1 MASFQRLKL
10 LWGKEVESG
19 GDVSVLQ
26 ATPHPD
32 YRSYSL
38 PIPNNSPWVHVQF
51 SFIDPRIGHFSPS
64 IKVAE
69 KQIEEV
75 RQCFLAFLIM
85 AKLLF
90 ISFWNLSHQPCWLR
104 YGLYS
109 PQSWGEAA
117 HISPAGEWLI
127 SLSGALSTFWREASG
142 GLGLCVE
149 ATLSCIKCP
158 GAVEVNSDSSIYSN
172 CQA

>member
-1 MASFQRLKL
+1 VASFQRLKL

-38 PIPNNSPWVHVQF
+38 PIPNNSPWAHVQF

-90 ISFWNLSHQPCWLR
+90 ISFWNLSHQPC
-104 YGLYS
+104 
-109 PQSWGEAA
+109 
-117 HISPAGEWLI
+117 
-127 SLSGALSTFWREASG
+127 
-142 GLGLCVE
+142 
-149 ATLSCIKCP
+149 
-158 GAVEVNSDSSIYSN
+158 
-172 CQA
+172 